1 MSKIYNVR
9 KAFQRIFNDLK
20 EHEISCIFFNN
31 DVKVMSTLEIPE
43 IHVDHSVIFQTI
55 QNIRCS
61 SITDFSKII
70 DFRSLK
76 LNDANAPL
84 SGYGE
89 KDELA

>member
-70 DFRSLK
+70 DFLIKYRK
-76 LNDANAPL
+76 LPYWL
-84 SGYGE
+84 YFCEVQCGQ
-89 KDELA
+89 